1 MTHTNLEPGD
11 QPDMEQLLLTPEQ
24 AAEALNVARST
35 IYDLMRLKAITSV
48 KIGRARRIPTSAVKA
63 YVDRL
68 AEEAA

>member
-1 MTHTNLEPGD
+1 
-11 QPDMEQLLLTPEQ
+11 MEQLLLTPEQ

-63 YVDRL
+63 YVERL